1 MNKIFE
7 HFTSTWRLILQD
19 KGAMLLL
26 FGAGLVYSF
35 FYPYPYSYEQVESVP
50 TLVIDQDDSY
60 SSRTL
65 IRLLRAAP
73 NLNVIETDNDT
84 NLISKRLWQGDIMAV
99 VVIPK
104 NFNNDLLA
112 GKVPTVQLA
121 SHGGYLLAGSKALAS
136 ATQATLTM
144 GAVITLQKTQSMGVP
159 EQAAI
164 DGLRPLQLNSR
175 SLFNTNDGYGH
186 SIVPAVM
193 VVIIQQTLLIGVTLL
208 LGRLTELRQQPAGTQ
223 AYFGMLLVFFTI
235 AFINT
240 LYFFLV
246 ATRFQEYSQIA
257 NTGTLLAFSGIF
269 CLCISAFA
277 LLISQAFKTRERG
290 LQMLLITSVP
300 MLFMSGY
307 SWPAESLPD
316 TLYHLRWLLPTT
328 SGIHGFVS
336 INQLGASL
344 AEVGQEFITLCV
356 LALLFVVAGLML
368 FNRQGRAAE
377 QQ

>member
-1 MNKIFE
+1 MKEIVD
-7 HFTSTWRLILQD
+7 HFKMTWRLILQD

-26 FGAGLVYSF
+26 FAAGLVYSL

-50 TLVIDQDDSY
+50 TLVVDQDDSY

-65 IRLLRAAP
+65 TRLLKAAP
-73 NLNVIETDNDT
+73 NLNIIQTDNDPK
-84 NLISKRLWQGDIMAV
+84 LITKRLWQGDIMAM

-104 NFNNDLLA
+104 NFNEDLMA
-112 GKVPTVQLA
+112 GRVPTVQLA

-144 GAVITLQKTQSMGVP
+144 GAVISLQKIQSMGVP
-159 EQAAI
+159 GQAAL
-164 DGLRPLQLNSR
+164 DSLQPLSLNSR

-208 LGRLTELRQQPAGTQ
+208 LGRLSELRQMPVGTK

-235 AFINT
+235 ALINT
-240 LYFFLV
+240 LYFFV
-246 ATRFQEYSQIA
+246 IATRMQGYSQIA
-257 NTGTLLAFSGIF
+257 NTGTLLAFSTVF

-316 TLYHLRWLLPTT
+316 LLYYLRWLLPTT

-336 INQLGASL
+336 INQLGASVT
-344 AEVGQEFITLCV
+344 EVGHEFLMLIILTVLFV
-356 LALLFVVAGLML
+356 GAGLALFK
-368 FNRQGRAAE
+368 QTP
-377 QQ
+377 QSP

>member
-1 MNKIFE
+1 MKGILDQYMKTF
-7 HFTSTWRLILQD
+7 HLILQD

-26 FGAGLVYSF
+26 FGAGLVYSL

-50 TLVIDQDDSY
+50 TLVIDQDNSY

-65 IRLLRAAP
+65 TRLLKAAP

-84 NLISKRLWQGDIMAV
+84 HLISKRLWQGDIMAM
-99 VVIPK
+99 VIIPR

-112 GKVPTVQLA
+112 GRAPTVQLA

-136 ATQATLTM
+136 ASQATLTM
-144 GAVITLQKTQSMGVP
+144 GAVISLQKIQSMGVP
-159 EQAAI
+159 GQAAL
-164 DGLRPLQLNSR
+164 DSLQPLSLNSR

-208 LGRLTELRQQPAGTQ
+208 LGRLSELRQVPTGAQ

-235 AFINT
+235 ALINT

-257 NTGTLLAFSGIF
+257 NTGTLLAFSGVFSI
-269 CLCISAFA
+269 CISAFA

-316 TLYHLRWLLPTT
+316 TLYYLRWLLPTT

-336 INQLGASL
+336 INQLGASM
-344 AEVGQEFITLCV
+344 AEVRQEFLTLCA
-356 LALLFVVAGLML
+356 LAALFISAGLVL
-368 FNRQGRAAE
+368 FSRPNERT
-377 QQ
+377 

>member
-1 MNKIFE
+1 MKGILE
-7 HFTSTWRLILQD
+7 QFTMTWRLILQD

-26 FGAGLVYSF
+26 FGAGLVYSL

-50 TLVIDQDDSY
+50 TLVVDQDDSY

-65 IRLLRAAP
+65 TRLLKAAP
-73 NLNVIETDNDT
+73 NLNVIQTDNDP
-84 NLISKRLWQGDIMAV
+84 NLIAKRLWQGDIMAM
-99 VVIPK
+99 VIIPR
-104 NFNNDLLA
+104 NFNNDLIA
-112 GKVPTVQLA
+112 GRVPTVQLA

-144 GAVITLQKTQSMGVP
+144 GAVISLQKIQSMGVP
-159 EQAAI
+159 GQAAI
-164 DGLRPLQLNSR
+164 DSLQPLSLNSR

-208 LGRLTELRQQPAGTQ
+208 LGRLSERKQLPVGPS

-235 AFINT
+235 ALINT
-240 LYFFLV
+240 LYFFV
-246 ATRFQEYSQIA
+246 IATRMQAYSQIA
-257 NTGTLLAFSGIF
+257 NTSTLLAFSTVF

-277 LLISQAFKTRERG
+277 LLLSQAFKTRERG

-316 TLYHLRWLLPTT
+316 LLYYLRWLLPTT

-336 INQLGASL
+336 INQLGASIT
-344 AEVGQEFITLCV
+344 EVAQEFLM
-356 LALLFVVAGLML
+356 LALLTLLFIAMGLAL
-368 FNRQGRAAE
+368 FSQQRQSP
-377 QQ
+377 

>member
-1 MNKIFE
+1 MKGMWD
-7 HFTSTWRLILQD
+7 HYKMTWRLILQD

-26 FGAGLVYSF
+26 FGAGLVYSL

-50 TLVIDQDDSY
+50 TLIIDQDSSY

-65 IRLLRAAP
+65 TRLLQAAP
-73 NLNVIETDNDT
+73 NLNVIEISNNT
-84 NLISKRLWQGDIMAV
+84 NEISKRLWQGDIMAM
-99 VVIPK
+99 VIIPR

-112 GKVPTVQLA
+112 GRVPTVQLA
-121 SHGGYLLAGSKALAS
+121 SHGGYLLAGSKALSGAS
-136 ATQATLTM
+136 QAALTM
-144 GAVITLQKTQSMGVP
+144 GAVITLQKIQSMGVP
-159 EQAAI
+159 EQAAL
-164 DGLRPLQLNSR
+164 DSLQPLSLNSR

-208 LGRLTELRQQPAGTQ
+208 LGRLSELRQIPNGQQ
-223 AYFGMLLVFFTI
+223 AYFGMLFAFFTI
-235 AFINT
+235 ALINT
-240 LYFFLV
+240 LYFFVV
-246 ATRFQEYSQIA
+246 ATRFQEYSQVA
-257 NTGTLLAFSGIF
+257 DPVTLLAFSGIF
-269 CLCISAFA
+269 SLCISAFA

-316 TLYHLRWLLPTT
+316 TLYYLRWLLPTT

-336 INQLGASL
+336 INQLGASIT
-344 AEVGQEFITLCV
+344 EVGHEFLTLCA
-356 LALLFVVAGLML
+356 LALLFMTVGLAL
-368 FNRQGRAAE
+368 FSRSSHNP
-377 QQ
+377 

>member
-1 MNKIFE
+1 MKGIFE
-7 HFTSTWRLILQD
+7 HFMTTWRLILQD

-26 FGAGLVYSF
+26 FAAGLVYSF
-35 FYPYPYSYEQVESVP
+35 FYPYPYAYEQVQSVP

-65 IRLLRAAP
+65 TRLLKAAP
-73 NLNVIETDNDT
+73 NLDVIQTDNDT
-84 NLISKRLWQGDIMAV
+84 NLISKRLWQGDIMAMV
-99 VVIPK
+99 IIPK

-112 GKVPTVQLA
+112 GRVPTVQLA

-136 ATQATLTM
+136 ASQATLTM
-144 GAVITLQKTQSMGVP
+144 GAVISLQKIQSAGVP
-159 EQAAI
+159 IQAAF
-164 DGLRPLQLNSR
+164 DSLQPLSLNSR

-208 LGRLTELRQQPAGTQ
+208 LGRLSELRQTPVGSQ

-235 AFINT
+235 ALINT

-257 NTGTLLAFSGIF
+257 NLGTLLAFSAIF
-269 CLCISAFA
+269 CVCISSFA
-277 LLISQAFKTRERG
+277 LLVSQAFKTRERG

-316 TLYHLRWLLPTT
+316 TLYYLRWLLPTT
-328 SGIHGFVS
+328 SGIHGFIS
-336 INQLGASL
+336 INQLGASIT
-344 AEVGQEFITLCV
+344 EVGREFLTLCV
-356 LALLFVVAGLML
+356 LALLFITAGLML
-368 FNRQGRAAE
+368 FSRSNQRP
-377 QQ
+377 